1 MTLLCLC
8 CWELVCTCSFHWL
21 RGNLAALR
29 IPTADA
35 AAEADLE
42 WNFPPVLRLGPGANG
57 RSENLSRT
65 QEGEW
70 EEGWED
76 SQRGRGREARS
87 GHYRRHA
94 SLRFK
99 TNCFHHHH
107 HNRGLSRGFKGGKK
121 LERSEN
127 TEDLSVFPPISLC
140 SPLLSVFCPVQCFFL
155 PSSVCRLLLLTLPT
169 LVFLSVSKEIHFLSL

>member
-1 MTLLCLC
+1 MNSGLLLLATPSDKARSTCPSPSKRTRPACESPALRARRRKRAKQVKCGPTGQMGVQRGLLSDWQACQSGGFRSSLAGIRTMTLLCLC

-42 WNFPPVLRLGPGANG
+42 WNFPPVPRLGPGANG

-65 QEGEW
+65 QEGDW

-87 GHYRRHA
+87 GH
-94 SLRFK
+94 
-99 TNCFHHHH
+99 
-107 HNRGLSRGFKGGKK
+107 
-121 LERSEN
+121 
-127 TEDLSVFPPISLC
+127 
-140 SPLLSVFCPVQCFFL
+140 
-155 PSSVCRLLLLTLPT
+155 
-169 LVFLSVSKEIHFLSL
+169 